1 MRRIGLGLQ
10 GMVGFGTSSSQD
22 DKSLPGFEELAMPL
36 FDSLYNFAR
45 WLVHNQND
53 AEDLVQET
61 YLKALRSFASFQRGT
76 NFRAWMFR
84 ILKNTFLSSCS
95 KLERRMT
102 VAMDSEEDGHE
113 LPVDTE
119 TPETILMS
127 RSDSELVQRAIYNL
141 PVHYR
146 ETLLL
151 CEVEEMSYQEI
162 AGILSIPTGTVMSRL
177 ARARKAVRDSLVSVA
192 PPVDRHPGT
201 ERKDPGA
208 TREVSVDPDF
218 IGEKDE
224 PLARQ
229 FSDLEIESIGRE
241 DLHR

>member
-1 MRRIGLGLQ
+1 MRRIGFGPLGIIGL
-10 GMVGFGTSSSQD
+10 GNSSSQD

-45 WLVHNQND
+45 WLVRNQSD

-61 YLKALRSFASFQRGT
+61 YLKALHSFASFQHGT

-102 VAMDSEEDGHE
+102 VAMDLEEDGHE

-119 TPETILMS
+119 TPETILMN
-127 RSDSELVQRAIYNL
+127 RSSSQLLQRAIHNL

-162 AGILSIPTGTVMSRL
+162 AGVLSIPTGTVMSRL
-177 ARARKAVRDSLVSVA
+177 ARARKAVRESLA
-192 PPVDRHPGT
+192 ALPVDRHPLRQRKVPGT
-201 ERKDPGA
+201 
-208 TREVSVDPDF
+208 TREVPVDPEF
-218 IGEKDE
+218 IAEKDE
-224 PLARQ
+224 ALARQ
-229 FSDLEIESIGRE
+229 FLDLEIETIGRE

>member
-1 MRRIGLGLQ
+1 
-10 GMVGFGTSSSQD
+10 MVGFGTSSPQHG
-22 DKSLPGFEELAMPL
+22 KSSAEFEELAMPL

-53 AEDLVQET
+53 AEDLVQEV
-61 YLKALRSFASFQRGT
+61 YLKALRSFASFQGGT

-95 KLERRMT
+95 NLERRMT
-102 VAMDSEEDGHE
+102 VAMDSEQYGHE
-113 LPVDTE
+113 LPVDTK
-119 TPETILMS
+119 TPETILMN
-127 RSDSELVQRAIYNL
+127 RSNSQLVQRAIYNL

-162 AGILSIPTGTVMSRL
+162 AGILSIPRGTVMSRL
-177 ARARKAVRDSLVSVA
+177 ARARKAVRESLVA
-192 PPVDRHPGT
+192 LPADRRPRT
-201 ERKDPGA
+201 ERKEPGT

-218 IGEKDE
+218 IGEKGE
-224 PLARQ
+224 ALARQ

-241 DLHR
+241 DLHP